1 MASGRLANGAGGFCR
16 LAVRDALAA
25 SEWTTEGMPSFLV
38 LLLIC
43 GAVGLFLTM
52 PGGRAKLSRV
62 GYVLLA
68 AAGGTLVAVAVRLA
82 SGQAT
87 LGWFIVGALVA
98 LFAAVRVITH
108 KRPVYSALYFVLLVV
123 AIACLLVQMEAG
135 FLAAALVIIYAG
147 AILVTYLFV
156 IMLAQQG
163 RLAAYDSKSR
173 EPFWGCL
180 AGFALLAVIGA
191 QAFANRPGPKT
202 DATIASAAGT
212 VEAVGTLLLTDYV
225 VGIQAAGLLLLVA
238 MVGAIAIARRRPP
251 SAAGSGEGD

>member
-180 AGFALLAVIGA
+180 AGFALIAVISA
-191 QAFANRPGPKT
+191 QAFTAQEKT
-202 DATIASAAGT
+202 PVEAFAGASGT
-212 VEAVGTLLLTDYV
+212 VEAVGTLLLTDYI

-251 SAAGSGEGD
+251 SAADTGEGD